1 MEWLE
6 MNVPLALALNNHLKR
21 IDKIDEAVCEC
32 IKILLDRIET
42 LETKVELME
51 AKINDIQKSDDK

>member
-1 MEWLE
+1 MDI
-6 MNVPLALALNNHLKR
+6 PLALALNNHLQK

-42 LETKVELME
+42 LETKV
-51 AKINDIQKSDDK
+51 DKLQRENHEHNASK